1 MHEHRLHAQQNDD
14 CERSCRARC
23 ENRRAVGGA
32 RRLGGRDLAEAVSRK
47 EAIVERWRRGIQTRL
62 ARAGDRLHLVREHAR
77 FVAERTLDAGGER
90 YRAPVIGLD
99 VGARAAVPPLRG
111 LNDVQWLDNRS
122 ALELRQLPRH
132 LLVLGGGYI
141 GREMGQM
148 FRRFGSGVTIVHDG
162 EHILSRE
169 DPDVVAPL
177 EGVFRREGIELR
189 LRSTVVGVGKDGD
202 GIVLTQSD
210 GTWLRGSHL
219 LVAIGRRPN
228 TDDLGC
234 EAGGVHLDRRGYM
247 VADEHYATSA
257 PGVYAVGDV
266 LGGPQFTHTSWD
278 DHRLLFAL
286 LMEPSAA
293 RRARTARIIPYVV
306 FTDRQLAAVGLN
318 ERARAPATS
327 PSR

>member
-1 MHEHRLHAQQNDD
+1 M
-14 CERSCRARC
+14 
-23 ENRRAVGGA
+23 
-32 RRLGGRDLAEAVSRK
+32 
-47 EAIVERWRRGIQTRL
+47 
-62 ARAGDRLHLVREHAR
+62 
-77 FVAERTLDAGGER
+77 
-90 YRAPVIGLD
+90 
-99 VGARAAVPPLRG
+99 
-111 LNDVQWLDNRS
+111 
-122 ALELRQLPRH
+122 
-132 LLVLGGGYI
+132 LGGGYI
-141 GREMGQM
+141 GCEMGQM

-234 EAGGVHLDRRGYM
+234 EAGGVHLDRRGYI

-306 FTDRQLAAVGLN
+306 FTNPQLAAVGLN
-318 ERARAPATS
+318 ERQARARNVPFEIATMPFGDVARALGLLNSKSRPAMNRS
-327 PSR
+327 SFFSRQRASRRHRMSGLRKHLPYWFQACTHAAVRRRSMSLQVSRRSLG